1 VRDLTEGPIRNHLL
15 VMAIPIAAGMIFQT
29 LYYFVDLY
37 FVAQLGDAAI
47 AGVSIAGNV
56 AFVILALTQMLG
68 IGTVALVSQAA
79 GRKDQAEA
87 NAVFNQSVLLSGFLG
102 VLTLIAGYIV
112 TDFYARSMTA
122 DAEAAR
128 QCALYLYWFLPGLA
142 LQFALVAMSSA
153 LRGTG
158 IVKPAMVAQ
167 IFTVLL
173 NTLLAPILIG
183 GWLTHRP
190 LGVLGAGLAS
200 SIAVT
205 VGVLFLWFNFIKLEH
220 YVALT
225 RELLAPRLPY
235 WKKILGIGLPG
246 GAEFGLLFVFTGII
260 YLLIQHF
267 GSAAQ
272 AGFGIGSRVMQGI
285 FLPAM
290 AIAFAAAP
298 VAGQNFGAGKPERVR
313 ETFRTASVMGVGFM
327 LILLAVCQWRPDVM
341 IRVFTQDEAVVE
353 VGAGFLHVI
362 SLNFVFSGFIFTCSS
377 IFQGLG
383 NTWPSL
389 FSSASRLI
397 TFGIPAM
404 WLASRPNFQIKHL
417 WYLSACTVL
426 VQTLT
431 SYALL
436 RYEMRKRLQSPPLM
450 APAHKQA

>member
-1 VRDLTEGPIRNHLL
+1 
-15 VMAIPIAAGMIFQT
+15 MSFPIAAGMIFQT

-37 FVAQLGDAAI
+37 FVAQLGDAAV
-47 AGVSIAGNV
+47 AGVSVAGNV
-56 AFVILALTQMLG
+56 AFIVLALTQMLG

-79 GRKDQAEA
+79 GRKDQPEA
-87 NAVFNQSVLLSGFLG
+87 NAVFNQAVLLSAFLG
-102 VLTLIAGYIV
+102 VLTLIAGYA
-112 TDFYARSMTA
+112 TTGFYSRAMTA

-128 QCALYLYWFLPGLA
+128 LGSIYLYWFLPGLA

-158 IVKPAMVAQ
+158 IVKPAMIAQ

-200 SIAVT
+200 TIAVT
-205 VGVLFLWFNFIKLEH
+205 AGVLLLWFNFIKLEH

-225 RELLAPRLPY
+225 RQLLAPRLAY
-235 WKKILGIGLPG
+235 WKQILAVGLPG
-246 GAEFGLLFVFTGII
+246 GAEFGLIFVFTGII

-267 GSAAQ
+267 GSVAQ
-272 AGFGIGSRVMQGI
+272 AGYGIGSRVMQGI

-298 VAGQNFGAGKPERVR
+298 IAGQNFGARKPDRVR
-313 ETFRTASVMGVGFM
+313 ETFRTASLLIVAFM
-327 LILLAVCQWRPDVM
+327 AMLVVLCQWRPDWL
-341 IRVFTQDEAVVE
+341 IRAFSNDEAVVA
-353 VGAGFLHVI
+353 VGATFLQII
-362 SLNFVFSGFIFTCSS
+362 SLNFLISGFIFTCSS

-389 FSSASRLI
+389 FSSASRLV
-397 TFGIPAM
+397 TFGIPAA
-404 WLASRPNFQIKHL
+404 WLASRPDFELKQL
-417 WYLSACTVL
+417 WYLSVCTVL
-426 VQTLT
+426 LQAIT

-436 RYEMRKRLQSPPLM
+436 RVEMRKRLQVVPVMEATPSR
-450 APAHKQA
+450 